1 MHNLKDIK
9 ALFTFQKENIDR
21 KYIEEWMNK
30 LNIRGEYE
38 STNVRP

>member
-1 MHNLKDIK
+1 MHNLKDVK
-9 ALFTFQKENIDR
+9 ALFTFQKEIDR
-21 KYIEEWMNK
+21 KYIEEWIDK